1 MQTEDKD
8 FFDLIEMLHALNLFA
23 VRGQAAYYI
32 AQHPKFQMHLED
44 EPALFYYDN
53 TFLTYEDWMSKLL
66 ERVWE
71 RREAL
76 AASALEGN

>member
-8 FFDLIEMLHALNLFA
+8 FFDLIEMLHALNLFV
-23 VRGQAAYYI
+23 VRGHTAYYV
-32 AQHPKFQMHLED
+32 AQHPKFQMQLGD
-44 EPALFYYDN
+44 ETAVFYYDN
-53 TFLTYEDWMSKLL
+53 AFLTYEDWMSKLL